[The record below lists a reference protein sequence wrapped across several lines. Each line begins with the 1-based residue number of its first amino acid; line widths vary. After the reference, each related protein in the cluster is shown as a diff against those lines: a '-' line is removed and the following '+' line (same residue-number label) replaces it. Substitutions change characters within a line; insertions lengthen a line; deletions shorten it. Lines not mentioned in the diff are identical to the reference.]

1 MSLHASYTGLP
12 IGGAQGGGSQC
23 MLLALA
29 DNSFVCYSPWGL
41 LITGRQNPRNGT
53 EEETKREDQTGG
65 PEEGS
70 VGLQLQ
76 FQDDGNGQHDL
87 AE

>member
-1 MSLHASYTGLP
+1 
-12 IGGAQGGGSQC
+12 
-23 MLLALA
+23 ML
-29 DNSFVCYSPWGL
+29 FPWGL

-53 EEETKREDQTGG
+53 EEETKKEDQTGG